1 MDQRLSRYKAAMTEA
16 RPGPLKRLAAHLRL
30 RWKSHLANLLL
41 VLLVLAGVQLWQTR
55 EVPSGVAP
63 DLPVTLLRPDGSLAS
78 TTLAEWR
85 ALHPGQAVAIHFW
98 AEWCPICRTEEHS
111 ITSLGRDWPVLTVAM
126 QSGDAAKVSATLRQ
140 RDLPWI
146 TVIDPRG
153 EITRAHGLQ
162 AVPAFLV
169 IDGQGRIRT
178 PAVGYTTG
186 IGMRLRL
193 WWVSLESSVAGGR

>member
-1 MDQRLSRYKAAMTEA
+1 MTEA
-16 RPGPLKRLAAHLRL
+16 RPGPLRRLGAHLCL
-30 RWKSHLANLLL
+30 RWKSHFGNLLL
-41 VLLVLAGVQLWQTR
+41 LLLVLAGVQLWQTR
-55 EVPSGVAP
+55 DVPAGLAP
-63 DLPVTLLRPDGSLAS
+63 ELPLTLLRPDGSLAS

-98 AEWCPICRTEEHS
+98 ADWCPICRTEEHS
-111 ITSLGRDWPVLTVAM
+111 ITRLGRDWPVLIVAM
-126 QSGDAAKVSATLRQ
+126 QSGDATKVGATLRQ
-140 RDLPWI
+140 RDLPWP

-169 IDGQGRIRT
+169 IDGQGRVRT
-178 PAVGYTTG
+178 PAVGYTTE

-193 WWVSLESSVAGGR
+193 WWVSIGRVIPWPW